1 MKAIMLDEPGN
12 KMALERK
19 EGEGRS
25 SPDWEGAGVFES
37 WEYSQ
42 PALQGVESAPLTVAW
57 EVARSQKRCLGRAWE
72 DKSPQESGLLVWPKR
87 PPL

>member
-1 MKAIMLDEPGN
+1 MSQGTRWLWK
-12 KMALERK
+12 ERK
-19 EGEGRS
+19 ERGGV
-25 SPDWEGAGVFES
+25 PQTGKGAGVFES

-87 PPL
+87 PPP